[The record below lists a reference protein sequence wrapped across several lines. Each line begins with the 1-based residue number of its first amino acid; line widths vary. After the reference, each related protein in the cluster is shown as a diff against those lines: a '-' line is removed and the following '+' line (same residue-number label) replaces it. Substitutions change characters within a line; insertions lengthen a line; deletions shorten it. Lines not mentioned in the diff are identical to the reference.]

1 MKFLVIGSDG
11 QLGQD
16 ILKVLKENNED
27 YYAAT
32 LEDADITK
40 SEEVKKLID
49 KKNPEAV
56 INCAAFHDVGKC
68 EENPEIA
75 MEVNATA
82 VANLAKISKEKGAK
96 FMTVSSDYVFDGTK
110 EEGYTEE
117 DIPNPLMEY
126 GKSKLAGEI
135 LALAY
140 NKKTFVVRTQSLYG
154 LAGPKG
160 KGLHFVDLML
170 KLSKEKDELKVDQC
184 KMAPTWTYALAKN
197 MYKLI
202 KTENYGL
209 YHISCNGATTWF
221 EFAKKIMELTKNP
234 IKMTAVGN
242 DFFPRNFKRPEK
254 TYLINKKL
262 KDLDLDIMPDTKEAL
277 KEYLNLKG
285 LLGESK

>member
-16 ILKVLKENNED
+16 ILKILKENNED

-40 SEEVKKLID
+40 SEEIKKLLD
-49 KKNPEAV
+49 KEKPDGV
-56 INCAAFHDVGKC
+56 VNCAAFHDVGKC
-68 EENPEIA
+68 EENSEIA

-82 VANLAKISKEKGAK
+82 VANLAKISNEKGIK

-110 EEGYTEE
+110 EEGYIEE
-117 DIPNPLMEY
+117 DTLNPLMEY
-126 GKSKLAGEI
+126 GRSKLAGEI

-154 LAGPKG
+154 IAGPKE
-160 KGLHFVDLML
+160 KGLNFVDLML
-170 KLSKEKDELKVDQC
+170 KLSKEKDELQVDQC

-202 KTENYGL
+202 KTEHYGL
-209 YHISCNGATTWF
+209 YHISCNKPTTWY
-221 EFAKKIMELTKNP
+221 EFAKKIMELTNNP
-234 IKMTAVGN
+234 IKVTPVGN

-262 KDLDLDIMPDTKEAL
+262 KNLNLDLMPDTEEAL
-277 KEYLNLKG
+277 KEYLKLKG
-285 LLGESK
+285 LIK